1 MLTHHINT
9 ANWNYNAAISVEGQ
23 GKKRSTKKK
32 GAIVTEVRKSPNLSS
47 QRQEHLLTRQNSRS
61 PRDKTRS
68 RSKLSFDTKNK
79 NDPMTVSQV
88 IAIFQLSGV

>member
-1 MLTHHINT
+1 
-9 ANWNYNAAISVEGQ
+9 
-23 GKKRSTKKK
+23 
-32 GAIVTEVRKSPNLSS
+32 VTEVRRSPKLSS